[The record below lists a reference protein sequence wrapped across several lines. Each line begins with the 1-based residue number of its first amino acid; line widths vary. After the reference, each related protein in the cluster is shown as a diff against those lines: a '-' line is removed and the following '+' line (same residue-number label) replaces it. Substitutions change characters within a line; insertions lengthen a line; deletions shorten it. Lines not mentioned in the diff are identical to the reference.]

1 MTVDPRW
8 QNGRPEANNSGRRA
22 TAPRSAV
29 NRIALSRAITFSGG
43 NAAYI
48 ALLALLYQ
56 ETHSASLVGL
66 GALASFGVPALVS
79 PVAGLIGDRFDR
91 RRVMIASELLGAAC
105 FLLMAA
111 FPSAALLLVLR
122 VVASLS
128 AAPFVPATSAALP
141 GLVDGDEQLAD
152 ANAKLA
158 SASIF
163 GALFGAFF
171 AAMVMLISSPEAVFL
186 LNTLTF
192 IASATLIAS
201 IQSEFQ
207 STHTFSEQSRIAALA
222 AGFQYLDH
230 HRTLRLVTLAYGFM
244 FLGVGLTGPAEIVL
258 STNFGAGATGLAAFT
273 CVFGLGGIAG
283 TRLSSRG
290 LKRIGIGATA
300 TLTAA
305 SSALALGFLTI
316 GFAPDFSLAVAGMA
330 VAGTAY
336 GIWGVA
342 HENLVQRTTP
352 DAIRG
357 RVFAASEAVEHA
369 GMAFGL
375 LGAGALIS
383 TFGAAGAFRIG
394 AVGSIAAFLL
404 LATTRASLPSLSQ
417 LVPATTVSSSPPSQS
432 AALARIQSEGVSGTA
447 RTTDKMR

>member
-207 STHTFSEQSRIAALA
+207 STHTFSE
-222 AGFQYLDH
+222 
-230 HRTLRLVTLAYGFM
+230 
-244 FLGVGLTGPAEIVL
+244 
-258 STNFGAGATGLAAFT
+258 
-273 CVFGLGGIAG
+273 
-283 TRLSSRG
+283 
-290 LKRIGIGATA
+290 
-300 TLTAA
+300 
-305 SSALALGFLTI
+305 
-316 GFAPDFSLAVAGMA
+316 
-330 VAGTAY
+330 
-336 GIWGVA
+336 
-342 HENLVQRTTP
+342 
-352 DAIRG
+352 
-357 RVFAASEAVEHA
+357 
-369 GMAFGL
+369 
-375 LGAGALIS
+375 
-383 TFGAAGAFRIG
+383 
-394 AVGSIAAFLL
+394 
-404 LATTRASLPSLSQ
+404 
-417 LVPATTVSSSPPSQS
+417 
-432 AALARIQSEGVSGTA
+432 
-447 RTTDKMR
+447 